1 MTGAPGN
8 SLCAQLRV
16 VCERVCADL
25 PPGAARKAI
34 SDVRARLE
42 HDVLRVAVG
51 GRLNAGKSTFVN
63 ALLGEKLAATDAT
76 ECTTLVTWFSYGPV
90 NLVRLRFR
98 DGSELT
104 LPAQPLWQA
113 VATCGRPA
121 AEIAVAEVECSNLVL
136 AERYTVVDTPG
147 LDALSGLDAMS
158 LAALAQ
164 ADVLLY
170 LMPHPGENDREA
182 LKSLHATATDAG
194 VTAIN
199 AIGVL
204 SRIDQLGQ
212 GIGDPWPEARKQA
225 TRYAQ
230 SPGFTALLG
239 DVVPVLGLLA
249 ETATGGSFTEA
260 DMHPLRELAAA
271 DQGVL
276 DDALYSADDF
286 LENPKLPIVT
296 EDRQRLISLLGMYG
310 ISVSIEQVRGGV
322 RGAARLLAEL
332 RERSGIRILLELLQ
346 RRFVAMSDPLRARTA
361 IQALDAVSW
370 RASTAA
376 EATVLAKMRD
386 ELDAVRASPKLR
398 QLDLATALAEL
409 SAGKWAASEQAAAQ
423 LVALATGTDLAAQ
436 LGAQGGI
443 TNRQARDQLAERITE
458 WRTLE
463 NTGPRAAAR
472 HARAVREYLELLF
485 LGLPS
490 GDGASS
496 G

>member
-1 MTGAPGN
+1 MTGTPAS
-8 SLCAQLRV
+8 SLCAQLRA
-16 VCERVCADL
+16 VCEHARTRL
-25 PPGAARKAI
+25 PPGPAQDAI
-34 SDVRARLE
+34 DAVRARLE
-42 HDVLRVAVG
+42 DDVLRVAVG
-51 GRLNAGKSTFVN
+51 GRLNAGKSTLVN

-98 DGSELT
+98 DGSDLT
-104 LPAQPLWQA
+104 LPAQPLSQA

-121 AEIAVAEVECSNLVL
+121 AEIAVAEVKCSNIVL

-182 LKSLHATATDAG
+182 LKSLRSTATDAG

-212 GIGDPWPEARKQA
+212 GVGDPWPEARRQA
-225 TRYAQ
+225 ARYGH

-239 DVVPVLGLLA
+239 EVVPVLGLLA
-249 ETATGGSFTEA
+249 ETAAGSRFTEA
-260 DMHPLRELAAA
+260 DMLPLRALAAA

-286 LENPKLPIVT
+286 LENAKLPIVT
-296 EDRQRLISLLGMYG
+296 EDRQRLISLFGIYG
-310 ISVSIEQVRGGV
+310 ISVAIEQVRAGV
-322 RGAARLLAEL
+322 RGAARLLTAL
-332 RERSGIRILLELLQ
+332 REQSGIKDLLDLLQ
-346 RRFVAMSDPLRARTA
+346 QKFVAMSDPLRARTA

-370 RASTAA
+370 RASTPG
-376 EATVLAKMRD
+376 EATVLARMRD
-386 ELDAVRASPKLR
+386 ELDVIRSHPKLR
-398 QLDLATALAEL
+398 QLDLATALTEM
-409 SAGKWAASEQAAAQ
+409 SAGKWTASEHYTAQ
-423 LVALATGTDLAAQ
+423 LVALATGADLFAQ
-436 LGAQGGI
+436 LATDSEI
-443 TNRQARDQLAERITE
+443 TTSQARDLLAQRITE

-463 NTGPRAAAR
+463 NTAPRAAVR
-472 HARAVREYLELLF
+472 HARAVREYLESLF
-485 LGLPS
+485 LGLPA
-490 GDGASS
+490 GDGAR
-496 G
+496 